1 MNIHQY
7 YRQAAFTALNN
18 SLAALVPIIIMILP
32 LYMLF
37 TNSKILLFSI
47 PFLVYSFIA
56 YQSYILHRERSSAT
70 ANTFKIEN
78 NLVPF
83 EKNQYLLVFM
93 PAPSLRML
101 LFNPNGTIKGEIRDL
116 RFSKL
121 RWYLP
126 YFIDRMIPAE
136 YGFFNR
142 EKKLQLTM
150 KWSKG
155 QCEVRDRKGT
165 CAFTIEETGTNE
177 FQLNDNL
184 FIRLD
189 SKTLYT
195 DVQFVNG
202 EGSVIARVRKG
213 WMPLEWSPYIKDA
226 NTPVLSFDE
235 GLSKQE
241 QLFIFAIL
249 IKIYRYR
256 NH

>member
-7 YRQAAFTALNN
+7 YRQAASTAVNN
-18 SLAALVPIIIMILP
+18 SLAALVPVIIMIIP
-32 LYMLF
+32 LYMLLP
-37 TNSKILLFSI
+37 NKKILMFSL

-56 YQSYILHRERSSAT
+56 YQSYILHRERASAT
-70 ANTFKIEN
+70 ADTFKK
-78 NLVPF
+78 
-83 EKNQYLLVFM
+83 EKNQIPNEKNHYLLAFM

-101 LFNPNGTIKGEIRDL
+101 LFYPNGTIKGEIRDL
-116 RFSKL
+116 RFTKL

-136 YGFFNR
+136 YGFYNR
-142 EKKLQLTM
+142 KKKLQLTM
-150 KWSKG
+150 KWSKA
-155 QCEVRDRKGT
+155 QCEVRDPKGT
-165 CAFTIEETGTNE
+165 LAFTIEENGKNQ
-177 FQLNDNL
+177 FQMNDNL
-184 FIRLD
+184 FIQLD
-189 SKTLYT
+189 SNSMYT
-195 DVQFVNG
+195 DVQFLNK

-213 WMPLEWSPYIKDA
+213 WMPLEWSQFIKDA

-241 QLFIFAIL
+241 QLFILAIL